1 MTYPAAPA
9 GTRAKPSMPGSTN
22 RRKTRKERIV
32 LSKTILVDIDNTVA
46 DYTNGLRDYIRECG
60 HGEDECPCPE
70 PTGQWSLDIMRDGDE
85 YWLIDMA
92 PAERSTFYGQAVPA
106 SKRRP
111 MVENWIPELE
121 GE

>member
-1 MTYPAAPA
+1 MAAHV
-9 GTRAKPSMPGSTN
+9 RELLPG
-22 RRKTRKERIV
+22 
-32 LSKTILVDIDNTVA
+32 LDLA
-46 DYTNGLRDYIRECG
+46 
-60 HGEDECPCPE
+60 
-70 PTGQWSLDIMRDGDE
+70 GQWSLDIMRDGDE